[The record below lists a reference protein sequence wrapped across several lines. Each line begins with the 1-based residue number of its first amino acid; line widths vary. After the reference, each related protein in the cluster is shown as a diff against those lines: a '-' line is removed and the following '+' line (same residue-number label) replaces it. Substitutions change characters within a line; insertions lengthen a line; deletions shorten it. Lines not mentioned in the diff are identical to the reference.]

1 MAFGVKHGGK
11 QVPKIDFST
20 RLVYLQCTV
29 WVDAAVYFPSLP
41 FFLSHPCFLVT
52 DERVRCALFVH
63 RNINHSICLVCI
75 SENFHVSLLP
85 NHDRRSTAE
94 RTYRQYAACFEC
106 SYSSSHAEKARAGG
120 CGTCSMCWPLKKEI
134 AGRKEIALVSV
145 SCFLQI
151 ATSESRCGPR
161 INWPCGQMF
170 QFLFRYVYCHHGSKD
185 HPCFPAF
192 LTIPVFCVCPPMPTF
207 RNFAH
212 MSSKCWQYYL
222 VTILE
227 KSFWGIFTLPLTGLC
242 VLLMLV

>member
-1 MAFGVKHGGK
+1 MSTRQNLQICYAIVKNKPCINNTSLKKKEKKKKKRVAFGVKHGGK

-120 CGTCSMCWPLKKEI
+120 CGTCSMC
-134 AGRKEIALVSV
+134 
-145 SCFLQI
+145 
-151 ATSESRCGPR
+151 
-161 INWPCGQMF
+161 
-170 QFLFRYVYCHHGSKD
+170 
-185 HPCFPAF
+185 
-192 LTIPVFCVCPPMPTF
+192 
-207 RNFAH
+207 
-212 MSSKCWQYYL
+212 
-222 VTILE
+222 
-227 KSFWGIFTLPLTGLC
+227 
-242 VLLMLV
+242 